1 MYGREKRVLLRHYLE
16 QGLKK
21 TELAQKL
28 GLHRRT
34 IYHWIETGQLDR
46 ELDDELVRYKPRPAV
61 AKKLDPY
68 CGIIQARLEEF
79 PRLSAKR
86 LLLPPVTRVPKY
98 LSHISCAFRS

>member
-16 QGLKK
+16 QGVTK
-21 TELAQKL
+21 TELAKKL

-46 ELDDELVRYKPRPAV
+46 ELDDELVRYTPRPAV

-68 CGIIQARLEEF
+68 CGIIQSRLEEF

-86 LLLPPVTRVPKY
+86 LFA
-98 LSHISCAFRS
+98 LS